1 MNTLIQS
8 CGALLVKQGTIIIN
22 EELHRHGF
30 VWGKDYAMVLH
41 VHDEMQFIVQ
51 KDKLEKFKE
60 VAKGM
65 FKKTQEH
72 FNFKTELDGE
82 MKVGQNWSETH

>member
-1 MNTLIQS
+1 
-8 CGALLVKQGTIIIN
+8 
-22 EELHRHGF
+22 

-41 VHDEMQFIVQ
+41 VHDEMQFLVIP
-51 KDKLEKFKE
+51 KRLEEFKK

-65 FKKTQEH
+65 FKKTQDH